1 MQEEKKTHGVYTYI
15 HFHHEL
21 VTNMCNVAAT
31 AAKVDVLFSIF
42 ALWDFN

>member
-1 MQEEKKTHGVYTYI
+1 MHLHALPSWINYEYVQMDV
-15 HFHHEL
+15 
-21 VTNMCNVAAT
+21 VVA